1 MLTRKR
7 VEELIKK
14 ARKGETVKIYFVSDD
29 IFPYTIQPDAEL
41 SITGK
46 CLHGLANSRGEK
58 DLTSHEF
65 ICQINLHNANREWF
79 DNYWFAYAHLLRQ
92 RSKPCG

>member
-1 MLTRKR
+1 MLTRER

>member
-1 MLTRKR
+1 MLTRER

-14 ARKGETVKIYFVSDD
+14 ARKGETVKIYFVSDA

-41 SITGK
+41 SIPGK
-46 CLHGLANSRGEK
+46 CLHGLANSHGEK
-58 DLTSHEF
+58 DLISHKSLFE
-65 ICQINLHNANREWF
+65 INLHNASHEWF

-92 RSKPCG
+92 RSKSCS

>member
-1 MLTRKR
+1 MLTRER

-14 ARKGETVKIYFVSDD
+14 ARKGETIKIYFVGSD
-29 IFPYTIQPDAEL
+29 IHTYTIQPDAEL

-46 CLHGLANSRGEK
+46 CLHGLANSRGEVISTLMIEVFLVK
-58 DLTSHEF
+58 ES
-65 ICQINLHNANREWF
+65 REWF

-92 RSKPCG
+92 RSKSCG